1 MKSCLNNQLVIRNLG
16 VVEYRPTWERMKTFT
31 AERRGDTID
40 EFWLLQHYPVFT
52 LGQAGKKEHLLAPGS
67 IAVVQSDRGGQVTY
81 HGLGQLIIYL
91 LIDLKRRQMGVRSL
105 VTRIET
111 SVIDLLAQFDIA
123 GLGRRDAPGVYVGQ
137 DKIAALGLR
146 IRRGCS
152 LHGLSLNVDL
162 DLDPFDLINPCG
174 YAGLK
179 VTQLSNLGVRE
190 NLNDVAIRL
199 CHCLIDQFGYSR
211 AGW

>member
-1 MKSCLNNQLVIRNLG
+1 MKSCLDNQLVIRNLG
-16 VVEYRPTWERMKTFT
+16 EVEYRPTWERMKTFT
-31 AERRGDTID
+31 AERCGDTID

-52 LGQAGKKEHLLAPGS
+52 LGQAGKKEHLLAPGT

-91 LIDLKRRQMGVRSL
+91 LIDLNRRQMGVRSL
-105 VTRIET
+105 VTRIEA

-123 GLGRRDAPGVYVGQ
+123 GSGRRDAPGVYVGEE
-137 DKIAALGLR
+137 KIAALGLR

-152 LHGLSLNVDL
+152 SHGLSLNVAMDL
-162 DLDPFDLINPCG
+162 HPFDLINPCG

-190 NLNDVAIRL
+190 NLNDVAVRL
-199 CHCLIDQFGYSR
+199 SHCLIDQLGYSQVS
-211 AGW
+211 W